1 MFSRRQRLVV
11 LFDRQHQFKHPVKMY
26 AVEVDV
32 VSHCVKGSFFV
43 QKLQILEK
51 LAKWSIFIF
60 VSKLTI
66 FGSKKF
72 EVFEFSLVNW
82 SKIVNCMN
90 LFRQF

>member
-32 VSHCVKGSFFV
+32 VTHCVKVPFFV

-51 LAKWSIFIF
+51 LGKSIGIY
-60 VSKLTI
+60 VQGVPTS
-66 FGSKKF
+66 
-72 EVFEFSLVNW
+72 
-82 SKIVNCMN
+82 
-90 LFRQF
+90 FR